1 MLQTYKT
8 LKKLGIVGLNSR
20 NAQYILPNNAREN
33 YPAVDD
39 KLRTKEIA
47 KAAGLAVPE
56 LYDVIRFNHEI
67 KELGDRI
74 AGLDDFVIKPAQGA
88 GGDGIIVVVGRSGD
102 RFRLASGEI
111 LTLDEISYHVHMIL
125 AGVYSLGGQ
134 PDKALFE
141 YRVQFDPLF
150 EKISY
155 QGVPDVRII
164 TYLGVPAMAMVRLPT
179 RQSRGKANLHQGA
192 IGAGIDMGTGETLT
206 AVWNSR
212 IVTEHPD
219 TGNPVSGLIIPNWDE
234 MLLLAAKSQQLTKLC
249 YQGIDIVLDRDLGP
263 LILELNAR
271 PGLAIQIANQAG
283 LKPRFDIIDAYVG
296 THADDAARVV
306 FAKERFSVQALKSQ
320 PGT

>member
-1 MLQTYKT
+1 MLQTYKA
-8 LKKLGIVGLNSR
+8 LKKLGIVGLNAR

-39 KLRTKEIA
+39 KLLTKEIA
-47 KAAGLAVPE
+47 KAAGLAVPR
-56 LYDVIRFNHEI
+56 LYDVMRSNHEI
-67 KELGDRI
+67 KQLADRI
-74 AGLDDFVIKPAQGA
+74 AGLDDFVVKPAQGS
-88 GGDGIIVVVGRSGD
+88 GGDGILVIVSRSGD

-111 LTLDEISYHVHMIL
+111 MTLDEIGYHVHMIL

-141 YRVQFDPLF
+141 YRVRFDPLF
-150 EKISY
+150 EKIAY

-179 RQSRGKANLHQGA
+179 RQSRGRANLHQGA
-192 IGAGIDMGTGETLT
+192 IGAGIDMGTGTTLSG
-206 AVWNSR
+206 VWNSR
-212 IVTEHPD
+212 MVSEHPD
-219 TGNPVSGLIIPNWDE
+219 TGNPVSDLTIPYWDE

-263 LILELNAR
+263 LILEMNAR

-283 LKPRFDIIDAYVG
+283 LKPRFDIIDAHVG

-306 FAKERFSVQALKSQ
+306 FAKERFSIAALAS
-320 PGT
+320 